1 MQLHRNIDTITR
13 TGAQLYVIGNGS
25 PSFIAGFRE
34 ETGYPGPI
42 YTDPSLAAYQ
52 AAELKRS
59 LTRTFDPRALGGTI
73 RAFRDGFRQGRP
85 QGDLWQQGGVLVVA
99 TDGRVLWQHASDRPG
114 DNASPAE
121 IAIAL
126 RAVA

>member
-1 MQLHRNIDTITR
+1 MQLHRNI
-13 TGAQLYVIGNGS
+13 GAISRSGAELYVIGNGS

-42 YTDPSLAAYQ
+42 YTDTSLAAYQ
-52 AAELKRS
+52 AAELKRG

-73 RAFRDGFRQGRP
+73 RAFREGFRQGRT
-85 QGDLWQQGGVLVVA
+85 QGDLWQQGGVLVIA

-114 DNASPAE
+114 DNASAAE
-121 IAIAL
+121 IISAL
-126 RAVA
+126 RHAA